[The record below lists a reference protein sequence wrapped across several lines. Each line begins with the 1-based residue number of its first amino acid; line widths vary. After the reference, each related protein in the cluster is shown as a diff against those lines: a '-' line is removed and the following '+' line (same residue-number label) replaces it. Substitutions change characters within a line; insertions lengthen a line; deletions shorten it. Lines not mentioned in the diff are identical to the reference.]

1 MLSNIIFI
9 KLIYNMDLKYKNKYL
24 KYKNKYLEL
33 KNTRIGL
40 NKVGGNGIISFDFK
54 SLDDPDFKQKFL
66 DFKNRYDASK
76 DDLCIYN
83 GAKTQDIA
91 QYIILA
97 DISSGFNSDNY
108 IKYLFS
114 GDKILAYAVYTIE
127 DGNIL
132 NLLLLCS
139 NNKFGKG
146 SGKILLDN
154 IYEEFVN
161 TKDFIMKLQPAT
173 YESLLQYYLN
183 WKKPTFGD
191 KTNYEG
197 SQTEETYGYLESYGY
212 LIYIKSGDISRIPK
226 KYFRT
231 LGNINTLLNFLK
243 IDEKEIEGIQLD
255 RLKDFFTE
263 QLKKKPNVNESH
275 IFQINNRIE
284 DLNIP
289 FLKFYLK
296 SDTYIS

>member
-1 MLSNIIFI
+1 
-9 KLIYNMDLKYKNKYL
+9 MDIKYKNKYL

-76 DDLCIYN
+76 DDLCFYN
-83 GAKTQDIA
+83 GVSTQDIT
-91 QYIILA
+91 QYIIL
-97 DISSGFNSDNY
+97 DDTWLRLNDDKY

-114 GDKILAYAVYTIE
+114 GDKILVYAVYMIE

-197 SQTEETYGYLESYGY
+197 RQVEETYGYLESYGY
-212 LIYIKSGDISRIPK
+212 LFYIKTGDISRVPRK
-226 KYFRT
+226 SFPT
-231 LGNINTLLNFLK
+231 FGSINLFLNFFK
-243 IDEKEIEGIQLD
+243 IDEKVIEGMQLE

-263 QLKKKPNVNESH
+263 QLKKNPNIDKSYIE
-275 IFQINNRIE
+275 QITNRIE
-284 DLNIP
+284 HLNIP
-289 FLKFYLK
+289 FLKFYLN
-296 SDTYIS
+296 SDTYIL